1 MKIHIAPALLVY
13 PLLLSIENVSAK
25 LPGRIYPRVSLP
37 LVHHRDL
44 PPIAQISTN
53 NHLIISGGS
62 TGTVLTSSSEI
73 DKGDEDKDENKNHG
87 ENEDTTPT
95 NEVENSSDVQE
106 EAPIATD
113 VADTSIGHD
122 DFSLKEDSHSDEV
135 TLKEDS
141 DPNEDSLKE
150 DLDPNEVPS
159 NEDPEVVED
168 IADEGP
174 LTEETDAIE
183 TVVNEVSSNG
193 ESGTGKHDDV
203 IAELK
208 KKKGLFRRKKKL
220 DSSGSAS
227 RIAKKLKNRNSLN
240 IKRKVVHFVFGAGFA
255 ALNHSLPRKY
265 FMPIMYSINACS
277 IIVETC
283 RYKKGFGWMN
293 KAMHAV
299 LGSSLRKHEMEGKFT
314 GSLYYFTGVT
324 TSAIFFPKTATTL
337 GIFQLAIADPAAS
350 YFGRKTRNVY
360 WSRIE
365 NGFFGI
371 GRNKGLLGFA
381 GGALACFPLNYR
393 TLSLAKW
400 GAEGAP
406 GGQRA
411 IILASLAL
419 GAAGSLADLAVPTP
433 AVGLPSKC
441 CGIPLPPLSVDDN
454 FVVPIVSGFACMKIF
469 NHLGWS
475 QGLELSK
482 YIIF

>member
-141 DPNEDSLKE
+141 DPNEASLKE

-227 RIAKKLKNRNSLN
+227 RIAKKLKV
-240 IKRKVVHFVFGAGFA
+240 RK
-255 ALNHSLPRKY
+255 S
-265 FMPIMYSINACS
+265 
-277 IIVETC
+277 
-283 RYKKGFGWMN
+283 
-293 KAMHAV
+293 
-299 LGSSLRKHEMEGKFT
+299 
-314 GSLYYFTGVT
+314 
-324 TSAIFFPKTATTL
+324 
-337 GIFQLAIADPAAS
+337 
-350 YFGRKTRNVY
+350 
-360 WSRIE
+360 
-365 NGFFGI
+365 
-371 GRNKGLLGFA
+371 
-381 GGALACFPLNYR
+381 
-393 TLSLAKW
+393 
-400 GAEGAP
+400 
-406 GGQRA
+406 
-411 IILASLAL
+411 
-419 GAAGSLADLAVPTP
+419 
-433 AVGLPSKC
+433 
-441 CGIPLPPLSVDDN
+441 
-454 FVVPIVSGFACMKIF
+454 
-469 NHLGWS
+469 
-475 QGLELSK
+475 
-482 YIIF
+482 